1 MSRISLHK
9 TTQGLGADQ
18 GFLSGGEKEIGNT
31 VLSSYTE
38 RVTKKQT
45 VVLLTQND
53 RARNI
58 GHPVLIS

>member
-18 GFLSGGEKEIGNT
+18 GFLSRGEKEIGNT
-31 VLSSYTE
+31 VLS
-38 RVTKKQT
+38 VTKKQA

-53 RARNI
+53 RARHI
-58 GHPVLIS
+58 GHPVLISII